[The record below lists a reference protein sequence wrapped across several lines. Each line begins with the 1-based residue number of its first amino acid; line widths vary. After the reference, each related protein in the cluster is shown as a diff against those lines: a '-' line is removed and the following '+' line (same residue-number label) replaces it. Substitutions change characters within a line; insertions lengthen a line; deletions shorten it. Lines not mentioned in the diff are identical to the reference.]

1 MLKYWIWLAELP
13 GLRNQTRLA
22 LLEHFGT
29 PEDIYYADPGE
40 VLLVENMTREQA
52 DLLENKSL
60 EAADRILGDCRRL
73 RLRILT
79 IQDADYPDRLRNI
92 YDPPCVL
99 YVKGHMPAF
108 DEELVVAVVG
118 TRDATPYGVK
128 CADKIGG
135 QLAAGG
141 ALVVSG
147 LARGIDSVAVRGAL
161 RSGGVTVG
169 VLGCGIDVVYPPE
182 NRYLYEDV
190 AAAGVLISEYPPGTE
205 ARGRHFPARNRIIS
219 GLSNAVL
226 VVEAPE
232 KSGALI
238 TAETA
243 LEQSRD
249 LYAVPGP
256 IDAEASVG
264 SNRLIRQGAGLVT
277 CGWDILEEY
286 TARFPGK
293 LRWEEGRPQPQPS
306 GYQAREEAAAAPAKK
321 LPDTLSLSKDG
332 AALTDDQILIL
343 RTLTD
348 EPMLVDDLIEAAQIP
363 ARRILS
369 ALTMLEIDNYVLQL
383 PGKRYARNV
392 VLSE

>member
-1 MLKYWIWLAELP
+1 MKYWLWLAELP

-22 LLEHFGT
+22 LLEHFGS

-40 VLLVENMTREQA
+40 ILLIENMSREQA
-52 DLLENKSL
+52 ALLEDKSL
-60 EAADRILGDCRRL
+60 KTADRILGDCRRL

-79 IQDADYPDRLRNI
+79 LQDADYPNRLRNI

-108 DEELVVAVVG
+108 DEELAVAVVG

-141 ALVVSG
+141 ALVISG
-147 LARGIDSVAVRGAL
+147 LARGIDTIAIRGAL
-161 RSGGVTVG
+161 RSGGITVG
-169 VLGCGIDVVYPPE
+169 VLGCGIDVIYPPE

-190 AAAGVLISEYPPGTE
+190 SVAGVLISEYPPGTE
-205 ARGRHFPARNRIIS
+205 AKGKHFPVRNRIIS
-219 GLSNAVL
+219 GLSSAVL

-238 TAETA
+238 TADTA

-256 IDAEASVG
+256 IDAEKSVG
-264 SNRLIRQGAGLVT
+264 CNQLIQGGAGLVT
-277 CGWDILEEY
+277 CGWDILRDY
-286 TARFPGK
+286 TERFPGK
-293 LRWEEGRPQPQPS
+293 LRWEEGRPAPQPT
-306 GYQAREEAAAAPAKK
+306 GYQAREKAAEPAKK
-321 LPDTLSLSKDG
+321 LPDTLSLSSEG

-343 RTLTD
+343 RALTD
-348 EPMLVDDLIEAAQIP
+348 EPMLVDDLIELVQIP
-363 ARRILS
+363 ARRVLS
-369 ALTMLEIDNYVLQL
+369 ALTMLEIDNYVLQF

>member
-1 MLKYWIWLAELP
+1 MKYWLWLAELP

-22 LLEHFGT
+22 LLEHFGS

-40 VLLVENMTREQA
+40 ILLIENMSREQA
-52 DLLENKSL
+52 AVLEDKSL
-60 EAADRILGDCRRL
+60 KTADRILGDCRRL

-79 IQDADYPDRLRNI
+79 LQDADYPNRLRNI

-108 DEELVVAVVG
+108 DEELAVAVVG

-141 ALVVSG
+141 ALVISG
-147 LARGIDSVAVRGAL
+147 LARGIDTIAIRGAL
-161 RSGGVTVG
+161 RSGGITVG
-169 VLGCGIDVVYPPE
+169 VLGCGIDVIYPPE

-205 ARGRHFPARNRIIS
+205 AKGKHFPVRNRIIS
-219 GLSNAVL
+219 GLSSAVL

-238 TAETA
+238 TADTA

-256 IDAEASVG
+256 IDAEKSVG
-264 SNRLIRQGAGLVT
+264 CNQLIQGGAGLVT
-277 CGWDILEEY
+277 CGWDILRDY
-286 TARFPGK
+286 TERFPGK
-293 LRWEEGRPQPQPS
+293 LRWEEGRPAPQPA
-306 GYQAREEAAAAPAKK
+306 GYQAREKAAEPAKK
-321 LPDTLSLSKDG
+321 LPDTLSLSSEG

-343 RTLTD
+343 RALTD
-348 EPMLVDDLIEAAQIP
+348 EPMLVDDLIELIQIP
-363 ARRILS
+363 ARRVLS
-369 ALTMLEIDNYVLQL
+369 ALTMLEIDNYVLQF